1 MGKKLPQQ
9 SDDILQGRS
18 MMKWDY
24 DKEEILVDG
33 IVHALGLILG
43 LVSVVVLLVIA
54 AQTVGFWALA
64 SVLFYGGG
72 LLTVL
77 TVSAL

>member
-9 SDDILQGRS
+9 SDDVLQGRS

-54 AQTVGFWALA
+54 A
-64 SVLFYGGG
+64 
-72 LLTVL
+72 
-77 TVSAL
+77 